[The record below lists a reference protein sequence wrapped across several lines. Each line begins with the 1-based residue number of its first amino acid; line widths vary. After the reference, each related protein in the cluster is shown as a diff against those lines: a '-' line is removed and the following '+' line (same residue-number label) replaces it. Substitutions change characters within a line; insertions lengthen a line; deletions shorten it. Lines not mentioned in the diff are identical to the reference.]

1 MRRKMK
7 HEKKKKKR
15 EEKRKE
21 ILFNWREQIK
31 YNILV

>member
-7 HEKKKKKR
+7 HEKKR